1 MHLVRGALLSFF
13 NGEVTILRFRNQVVR
28 SNMKL
33 YILMYNNE
41 PLETYNDQEDAMAQF
56 ECEMEQ
62 VGGTEA
68 LHIRLVTVEVEKV

>member
-1 MHLVRGALLSFF
+1 LFKWYLNQERRK
-13 NGEVTILRFRNQVVR
+13 GEI
-28 SNMKL
+28 MKL